1 MNEAIPGVGASPC
14 IRISGLA
21 KHFRLYRDG
30 NSDGEI
36 PTEIPVFGGLSLDVH
51 PGECVVL
58 AGASGVGKST
68 LMRAIYGN
76 YLPSDGSVRVLH
88 DGAWIDIAACL
99 PRQLLEVRRRTLG
112 YVSQFLRVIPRI
124 TTLQLVMEPLLEN
137 GVAADVAEARA
148 RIILEKLRLPERLW
162 SLPPATFSG
171 GEQQRVNIARSF
183 VSERP
188 VMLLDEPTA
197 SLDAANR
204 ETVVALIHEALARGA
219 AMVGIFHDADVR
231 DAVATL
237 LFDVESFRHAA

>member
-1 MNEAIPGVGASPC
+1 MTTASERQPSV
-14 IRISGLA
+14 RVAGLG
-21 KHFRLYRDG
+21 KSFRLYKE
-30 NSDGEI
+30 GEA
-36 PTEIPVFGGLSLDVH
+36 PTDIPVFDTLDLEVF

-76 YLPSDGSVRVLH
+76 YLPTR
-88 DGAWIDIAACL
+88 GAVEVHHEGAFVDVAQCP

-124 TTLQLVMEPLLEN
+124 PTLQLVMEPLLEN
-137 GVAADVAEARA
+137 GVDAEEAETRARA
-148 RIILEKLRLPERLW
+148 ILGKLALPEQHW

-183 VSERP
+183 VAERP

-197 SLDAANR
+197 SLDAGNR
-204 ETVVALIHEALARGA
+204 ETVIALIHEALGRGV
-219 AMVGIFHDADVR
+219 AMIGIFHDLDVR
-231 DAVATL
+231 DSVATR
-237 LFDVESFRHAA
+237 LFDVESFRRVA